1 MEFRQRRP
9 LILSPWPVF
18 RELFC
23 KIIFWASTK
32 LRGEK
37 TSKNSEKTCPNCV
50 KINEKSMLFFN
61 IVFFALWHRFG
72 RLWGSKSA
80 IQMAALGYPWEA
92 WSDSLGAW
100 GTILSPSWTP
110 LSSIERFWTFLGL
123 AGATLGSFLVR
134 FVDDLGLI
142 CGPFQ
147 KKLER
152 RAHQTRRQRSNQSN
166 AAHTIDSIKHIQ
178 SFCQLVQTWAP

>member
-1 MEFRQRRP
+1 MEFPQRRT

-18 RELFC
+18 RKLFC
-23 KIIFWASTK
+23 KIIFWPSTK
-32 LRGEK
+32 FRGDK
-37 TSKNSEKTCPNCV
+37 TSKNLPKNMSKLCQNQW
-50 KINEKSMLFFN
+50 KKYA
-61 IVFFALWHRFG
+61 VFQHRFFRALTSIWEALG
-72 RLWGSKSA
+72 VQNA

-100 GTILSPSWTP
+100 GTIFTP